1 MYLEKGMD
9 GEGSLQYVGS
19 GGLILRGKTRG
30 GGGLIFGEERGT
42 SYLHIKQ
49 STYLICK
56 IKIIYLIKFGNKFKC
71 INLFHVQNLIFI
83 AYFHSF
89 FASFNFESDL
99 IAENTGITAGSNLI
113 PGPGRQFQVDTS
125 ESNLKLAGAQNR
137 FKTGLKF

>member
-1 MYLEKGMD
+1 M
-9 GEGSLQYVGS
+9 
-19 GGLILRGKTRG
+19 IH
-30 GGGLIFGEERGT
+30 ERGT

-137 FKTGLKF
+137 FKTGLKFWFGLLDFQLRTGRQQNLAQDLENAGNN